1 MEERLF
7 VSDAHDAEDIETTGI
22 ITKLIVFRA
31 SGAVIIM
38 SSALIVTLLSADAV
52 HFELSHISMI
62 SLVELFLDRKE
73 QMTGLMFQNVVM
85 VAIGMIKSKLQVL
98 NKEIMS
104 KERLLSTSK
113 KKKMQIVLDL
123 ISPAKRLATGEI
135 KIVESKMLDAT
146 IASFFYENALL
157 FYVAD
162 SPSLVVVINVCI
174 EFGQHHPG
182 RRYKAPNRRRISGP
196 LLESAP
202 RYEATTVSGVS
213 TADY

>member
-1 MEERLF
+1 MEERLL

-73 QMTGLMFQNVVM
+73 QMLGLMCQNVVM

-113 KKKMQIVLDL
+113 KNANCFGFD
-123 ISPAKRLATGEI
+123 
-135 KIVESKMLDAT
+135 
-146 IASFFYENALL
+146 IACQKTCDWRNKSCG
-157 FYVAD
+157 VKD
-162 SPSLVVVINVCI
+162 V
-174 EFGQHHPG
+174 
-182 RRYKAPNRRRISGP
+182 RRHNS
-196 LLESAP
+196 
-202 RYEATTVSGVS
+202 
-213 TADY
+213 